1 MQNASAWRRTKPS
14 LYTLLALACIL
25 LVIQAVSCS
34 QFFVWIGQSQFTRC
48 LCLEARPFQ
57 ILGNTLS
64 FCFGAIAAV
73 LLLCMTLRQIKKGQ
87 VSKTVTL
94 WFFLIYFL
102 CMGMLSFCH
111 QLIMLDVHITA
122 LLVDPQ
128 YETVRLFAALA
139 LVFALLCII
148 ALVWFF
154 RSNACGTSKI
164 FFCTCAL
171 LFLLSAHAAGQAVY
185 APFYSSS
192 SIVPVYSIWR
202 LGGMFILPHCAMIV
216 VYIVSIRPAS
226 NFQTYANASVQAH
239 SPA

>member
-1 MQNASAWRRTKPS
+1 MQNASTWRHTKPS

-25 LVIQAVSCS
+25 LIIQAVSCS

-64 FCFGAIAAV
+64 ACFGAIAAI
-73 LLLCMTLRQIKKGQ
+73 LLLCMTLHQIKKSQ
-87 VSKTVTL
+87 VSKTVPL

-102 CMGMLSFCH
+102 CMGMLPFCH

-122 LLVDPQ
+122 LLVGPQ
-128 YETVRLFAALA
+128 YGTLRLFAVLA
-139 LVFALLCII
+139 LIFALLCTI

-192 SIVPVYSIWR
+192 SIVPVHSIWR
-202 LGGMFILPHCAMIV
+202 LGGVFILPHCIMII
-216 VYIVSIRPAS
+216 VYILSLQRIAAQP
-226 NFQTYANASVQAH
+226 QAQEDI
-239 SPA
+239 SADPLLA